1 MYANDDSGLRMIL
14 LKVYI
19 IGASAGLIYPLF
31 DDFLMKHS
39 KDYKNVDSGSYYFE
53 LYREAPVQFKLFAAL
68 LPVINLF
75 WVVVI
80 LILIRF
86 CIISWWWKIKRKFI
100 RWLANTSLERRLKF
114 KFWLV
119 EHIFP
124 NMLAYY
130 YDRIDTRLDQEALA
144 MGLTGVIK
152 KLLKESAASKKKE
165 SQIDKSN
172 KDENTKDE
180 NKPLAGR

>member
-1 MYANDDSGLRMIL
+1 MIL
-14 LKVYI
+14 IKIYI
-19 IGASAGLIYPLF
+19 ICAIAGLIYPLF

-39 KDYKNVDSGSYYFE
+39 KDYLDVDSGSYYFE

-68 LPVINLF
+68 LPVINFF
-75 WVVVI
+75 WVLVI

-86 CIISWWWKIKRKFI
+86 CIVSWWWKIKKKFI
-100 RWLANTSLERRLKF
+100 RWLANTSLKRGITF

-119 EHIFP
+119 AHIFP
-124 NMLAYY
+124 NMLTYY
-130 YDRIDTRLDQEALA
+130 YDRIDMRLDQESLA

-152 KLLKESAASKKKE
+152 KLLKESAASKKGKE
-165 SQIDKSN
+165 SQIEKSQ

-180 NKPLAGR
+180 NKPLASR